1 MTTDDGA
8 FTRIEQRLDL
18 EIAATA
24 RRLAELV
31 EQRAAMAAGAEPT
44 ANLVDELRQA
54 AADMSI
60 SVFEG
65 TVSERDAARLL
76 GRSFLTLRNRRLTDQ
91 PIPFERVGRSVRY
104 RLEVLAKHR
113 GTGT

>member
-1 MTTDDGA
+1 MTGDDA
-8 FTRIEQRLDL
+8 LALIDSA
-18 EIAATA
+18 IAALQTL
-24 RRLAELV
+24 REK
-31 EQRAAMAAGAEPT
+31 MAGAGSEPEP
-44 ANLVDELRQA
+44 APASDLDDIRQA
-54 AADMSI
+54 AADMGI

-65 TVSERDAARLL
+65 TVSEPDAARLL
-76 GRSFLTLRNRRLTDQ
+76 GRSFLTLRNRRLADQ